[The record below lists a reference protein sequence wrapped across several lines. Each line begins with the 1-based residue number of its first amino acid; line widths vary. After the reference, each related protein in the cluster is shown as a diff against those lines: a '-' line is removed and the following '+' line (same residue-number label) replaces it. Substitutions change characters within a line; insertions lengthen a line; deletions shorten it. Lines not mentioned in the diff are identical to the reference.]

1 MAAGVINR
9 MAQDRARLGLT
20 VEQAAA
26 GIHVPPRQYREI
38 EAGTRWP
45 DAPTWE
51 RMRRLFG
58 WP

>member
-1 MAAGVINR
+1 MAEGNVNR
-9 MAQDRARLGLT
+9 IAQERARLGLT
-20 VEQAAA
+20 VAEAAA
-26 GIHVPPRQYREI
+26 RIHVPPRQYREI

-45 DAPTWE
+45 DPPTWE

>member
-1 MAAGVINR
+1 VAEANINR
-9 MAQDRARLGLT
+9 IAQERARLGLT

-26 GIHVPPRQYREI
+26 QIHVPPRQYREI

-45 DAPTWE
+45 DAQTWE